1 MPSVQCRV
9 SKNICTR
16 LLCQILLHVIS
27 AVLACSC
34 LNSNPHLLSWTN
46 ASDTGE
52 CRACS
57 LGYLQC
63 TCKETNASMHA
74 SARVNQ
80 DGSEDMK
87 LRTSSYIL
95 LHHQK
100 ICCSGKVVAVAHIIT
115 RKHHDDNTRA
125 TSSNMESTSGNLLL
139 NQPLNASFLT

>member
-1 MPSVQCRV
+1 
-9 SKNICTR
+9 
-16 LLCQILLHVIS
+16 
-27 AVLACSC
+27 
-34 LNSNPHLLSWTN
+34 
-46 ASDTGE
+46 
-52 CRACS
+52 
-57 LGYLQC
+57 
-63 TCKETNASMHA
+63 MHA

-100 ICCSGKVVAVAHIIT
+100 ICCSGGVVAVAHIIT
-115 RKHHDDNTRA
+115 RKHHGDNTRA